1 MKLLNRTVRYY
12 LLYAGIV
19 LLVAIPIL
27 YFIIQGIV
35 KEDVDESL
43 LAHKEQ
49 LVKKINNMP
58 GEVSFTSAEAI
69 ESGLSIIPGSTSQM
83 GDSLYSLNEYDSIS
97 KENIPYRVLQSTV
110 VVKNSPYTIRLKN
123 SLLDSRDLIETIVL
137 VMAILLLLVIAG
149 LIIIT
154 RRISKKVWKP
164 FYKTVDKLHHYRVDK
179 DEVLSFE
186 KTSVDEFTD
195 LNKTITALVQRNRKA
210 YQSQKEFTE
219 NASHEMQTP
228 LAVFQHKLELLM
240 QTNPITPEQA
250 ELMEQLDNTSQRM
263 NRLNKSLLLLTKI
276 DNNQFV
282 DTETVSLKSI
292 IEKLLE
298 QYKFQAD
305 IKNIVVNF
313 DLEQNKF
320 LTVNKSL
327 LEILVSNLLINAI
340 RYTDPGGR
348 VDIALSGKELIIE
361 NTATGNGLDKSR
373 LFQRFQKQAADG
385 SSNGLGLEIA
395 GKIATLYQLVLS
407 YRFENNRH
415 IFSLQYGE

>member
-12 LLYAGIV
+12 LVYAGIV
-19 LLVAIPIL
+19 LLIAIPIL

-43 LAHKEQ
+43 VAHKEQ
-49 LVKKINNMP
+49 IVKKMNQATQPIQLN
-58 GEVSFTSAEAI
+58 SAETMEADLTI
-69 ESGLSIIPGSTSQM
+69 ISSGNILPH
-83 GDSLYSLNEYDSIS
+83 DSLYTITTYDTIS
-97 KENIPYRVLQSTV
+97 RENIPYRVLESNV
-110 VVKNSPYTIRLKN
+110 LIKNTPYYLRLKN
-123 SLLDSRDLIETIVL
+123 ALLDSRDLIETIVL
-137 VMAILLLLVIAG
+137 LMTLLLLFIIAG
-149 LIIIT
+149 LILIT
-154 RRISKKVWKP
+154 RAIAKKIWKP
-164 FYKTVDKLHHYRVDK
+164 FYTTVDKLHQYRVDK
-179 DEVLSFE
+179 DEVPPFE
-186 KTSVDEFTD
+186 KTPVDEFTE
-195 LNKTITALVQRNRKA
+195 LNKSITALVQRNRQA

-340 RYTDPGGR
+340 RYTDSGGR
-348 VDIALSGKELIIE
+348 VDIALSGKELIID
-361 NTATGNGLDKSR
+361 NTATGNSLDKSR

-385 SSNGLGLEIA
+385 NSNGLGLEIA

-407 YRFENNRH
+407 YRFENNLH

>member
-1 MKLLNRTVRYY
+1 M
-12 LLYAGIV
+12 
-19 LLVAIPIL
+19 
-27 YFIIQGIV
+27 
-35 KEDVDESL
+35 
-43 LAHKEQ
+43 
-49 LVKKINNMP
+49 
-58 GEVSFTSAEAI
+58 
-69 ESGLSIIPGSTSQM
+69 
-83 GDSLYSLNEYDSIS
+83 
-97 KENIPYRVLQSTV
+97 
-110 VVKNSPYTIRLKN
+110 
-123 SLLDSRDLIETIVL
+123 LDSRDLIETIVL